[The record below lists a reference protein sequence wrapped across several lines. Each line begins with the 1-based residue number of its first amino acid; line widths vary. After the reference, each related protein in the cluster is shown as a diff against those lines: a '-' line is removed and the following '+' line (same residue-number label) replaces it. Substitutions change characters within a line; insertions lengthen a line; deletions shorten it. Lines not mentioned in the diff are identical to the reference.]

1 MATAR
6 PCGIIDR
13 MDAMFDR
20 LDLAALS
27 RAQIAPL
34 EALMGADWPD
44 TWRELA
50 TSQFVTLV
58 SAPGAQAV
66 QPVALAR
73 LAVALTM
80 GIAQDMGGSQPY
92 IPVGAMLA
100 HSAKA
105 RRVVELIQQG
115 HGYRDVARLTE
126 LTVVRIRQIEGEWRA
141 QQIALRQGRLN
152 LE

>member
-1 MATAR
+1 MNV
-6 PCGIIDR
+6 
-13 MDAMFDR
+13 DA
-20 LDLAALS
+20 AV
-27 RAQIAPL
+27 AQL
-34 EALMGADWPD
+34 
-44 TWRELA
+44 R
-50 TSQFVTLV
+50 TLL
-58 SAPGAQAV
+58 SAPGAGAV
-66 QPVALAR
+66 DRTQLAQ
-73 LAVALTM
+73 LAIAQTM
-80 GIAQDMGGSQPY
+80 GIAQDMGGTQPY

-141 QQIALRQGRLN
+141 QQIALRQGKLN